1 MRPMDSDRINP
12 APAGD
17 LALHRELSANLVGF
31 GRLLRR
37 LGASP
42 GPGEFGDA
50 LSALKRIDLKDSQ
63 AFYLALRTTLAKSRE
78 EQEIFDQ
85 HFDAYWQVWDRA
97 LEPHRAAARQGM
109 DETDGGGDRP
119 QSGRPASVTISD
131 WLKGNGRAEEER
143 EVAGYSPV
151 EVVTRRDF
159 SAFGTTE
166 IDEMGR
172 MVAVLAKALATRL
185 SRRCRHSHRRGPLDL
200 CRTLRLNLPKGGD
213 LLDLSF
219 RRRKRQKLKLVLL
232 CDMSKSMDLYGRF
245 LIQFIYSFQNVYR
258 RLETF
263 VFSTSLHRI
272 TSTLK
277 SGDLPRVLLALS
289 SEVPDWSGGTR
300 IGASLHDFL
309 TRHGTEMVDR
319 NTVVL
324 ILSDG
329 WDTGDIDLLE
339 DSMREIQKRCR
350 CLVWLNPLMGH
361 PGYQPSCR
369 GMQAAL
375 PFVDIFAPA
384 HNLASLR
391 QLAHR
396 LGKIQGRAAFR
407 RAIQRR
413 GPSPGPDRVDPPKS
427 AATAARKTAFERFG
441 ISR

>member
-1 MRPMDSDRINP
+1 MRPMDSERINL
-12 APAGD
+12 APARD
-17 LALHRELSANLVGF
+17 LALHRGLSANLVGF

-37 LGASP
+37 RGALP
-42 GPGEFGDA
+42 GPGEFCDA
-50 LSALKRIDLKDSQ
+50 LSALERIDLKDSQ
-63 AFYLALRTTLAKSRE
+63 EFYLALRTTLAKSRE

-85 HFDAYWQVWDRA
+85 HFDSYWQVWDRA
-97 LEPHRAAARQGM
+97 LGSNRAATSDRM
-109 DETDGGGDRP
+109 EESDGGGDRRQP
-119 QSGRPASVTISD
+119 GRPASVTISD
-131 WLKGNGRAEEER
+131 WLKGNGSAKEER

-172 MVAVLAKALATRL
+172 LVAALSKILATRL
-185 SRRCRHSHRRGPLDL
+185 SRRYRHSHRRGSLDL
-200 CRTLRLNLPKGGD
+200 CRTLRLNLPRGGD

-277 SGDLPRVLLALS
+277 SGDLPEVMSALS

-309 TRHGTEMVDR
+309 TRYGMDMVDR

-339 DSMREIQKRCR
+339 DSMRGIQKRCR

-375 PFVDIFAPA
+375 PFIDIFAPA

-396 LGKIQGRAAFR
+396 LGKIQGQIGFSRSIHR
-407 RAIQRR
+407 V
-413 GPSPGPDRVDPPKS
+413 GPSAATDRIDSPTS
-427 AATAARKTAFERFG
+427 AATAAPKTAFERFG